1 MKIINN
7 ELKFLQTM
15 GVHWPHFNNNWVEFS
30 KFIFKVCPAKNTI
43 GTSVCILLLDMQP
56 LQVAL
61 AKIEAYSG

>member
-1 MKIINN
+1 
-7 ELKFLQTM
+7 M
-15 GVHWPHFNNNWVEFS
+15 GGQWPHFNNNWVEFS

-43 GTSVCILLLDMQP
+43 GTSACILLLDMQP